1 MGTATSPAGSMLDGS
16 AAELLSR
23 NDPSKAHPPGTI
35 ALSVADLARYHAFTM
50 SIWALQYPPG
60 TQLSMMQSLS
70 VPHNLNRIIREMPP
84 EAEWLHITADDQVMP
99 PDSLLRLL
107 DRMDDEGLDVLVPL
121 IVRRR
126 PPFQLL
132 IFKDEV
138 EEGFVA
144 FDYDE
149 LPSEGILEVFSAGSG
164 GMTIRRSVLERMR
177 EWQGHDR
184 WFEHSSGE
192 HVNEDTEFCRKL
204 REMDPPVKIYAD
216 VEVHMGHCGMFIAW
230 PYLNGD
236 WGINIQMG
244 EGPNGAMNA
253 IFIRSGERDA

>member
-1 MGTATSPAGSMLDGS
+1 MLDGGVG
-16 AAELLSR
+16 AEPPELR
-23 NDPSKAHPPGTI
+23 NDPTKLHPPGTI

-50 SIWALQYPPG
+50 ALWAVRYPEG
-60 TQLSMMQSLS
+60 TQLSMLQSIS
-70 VPHNLNRIIREMPP
+70 ISGNLNRIIREMNPDS
-84 EAEWLHITADDQVMP
+84 EWLWIQADDQVFP

-107 DRMDDEGLDVLVPL
+107 DRMDDEDLDVLVPL

-132 IFKDEV
+132 IFKGET
-138 EEGFVA
+138 EEGYEA
-144 FDYDE
+144 FSYNE
-149 LPSEGILEVFSAGSG
+149 LPHTGIVECYAAGTG
-164 GMTIRRSVLERMR
+164 GMLIRRSVFDRVA

-184 WFEHSSGE
+184 IFESSGGE
-192 HVNEDTEFCRKL
+192 LVNEDTEFCRKL
-204 REMDPPVKIYAD
+204 RAVGIKIHAD
-216 VEVHMGHCGMFIAW
+216 VEVHMGHCGFFIAW

-253 IFIRSGERDA
+253 IFVRSGEPEE